1 MIYLTV
7 RTAGNEEAVRAY
19 TMIDPIQQMLD
30 DIEELMKYR
39 NYQPAIDKIT
49 EVIEVK
55 QISFA
60 KLTYIVSIFR
70 PFRTPIIILP

>member
-1 MIYLTV
+1 MWKISTTIFHCHSNILILWILIKIKI
-7 RTAGNEEAVRAY
+7 GNEEAVRAY

-49 EVIEVK
+49 EVIEVE
-55 QISFA
+55 
-60 KLTYIVSIFR
+60 KLK
-70 PFRTPIIILP
+70 L